1 MVEVEVKALLA
12 AAKQDAEAA
21 RQISRW
27 AETLRAAHEARM
39 SLAELNPEE
48 LQNALRRRA

>member
-1 MVEVEVKALLA
+1 MAEVEVKALLA

-27 AETLRAAHEARM
+27 AETLRVAHEARTR
-39 SLAELNPEE
+39 LAELDPED
-48 LQNALRRRA
+48 LQNALRRRP